1 MMNEHPADAG
11 ANPVAPGDANEEHGG
26 YSEEAFLQ
34 IVDNL
39 RVQAPSLSA
48 LAAAILAALHLEIC
62 RDSRTFARLFDIPHA
77 LVLREITTL
86 SGDAVPRVTIVGRS
100 HRSQRTELALAAAGA
115 LMFAEPPPQS

>member
-1 MMNEHPADAG
+1 MNGHPADAS
-11 ANPVAPGDANEEHGG
+11 ANSTAPGDANEEQGG

-62 RDSRTFARLFDIPHA
+62 RDSRTFSRLFAIPHA
-77 LVLREITTL
+77 LVLREVTGL
-86 SGDAVPRVTIVGRS
+86 SGDAVRLVTIVGRNP
-100 HRSQRTELALAAAGA
+100 RTQRTELALAAAGA
-115 LMFAEPPPQS
+115 LMFVEPLPQS

>member
-1 MMNEHPADAG
+1 MNGHPADAS
-11 ANPVAPGDANEEHGG
+11 ANSAAPGDANEEQGG

-39 RVQAPSLSA
+39 RLQAPSLSA

-62 RDSRTFARLFDIPHA
+62 RDSRTFSRLFEIPHA
-77 LVLREITTL
+77 LVLREVTGL
-86 SGDAVPRVTIVGRS
+86 SGDAVPLVTIVGRS

-115 LMFAEPPPQS
+115 LMFVAPLPQS